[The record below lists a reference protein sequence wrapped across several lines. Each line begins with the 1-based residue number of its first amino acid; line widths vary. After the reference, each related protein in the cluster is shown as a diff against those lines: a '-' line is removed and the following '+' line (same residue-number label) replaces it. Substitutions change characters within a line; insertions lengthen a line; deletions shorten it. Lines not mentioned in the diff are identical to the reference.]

1 MCSLSPAC
9 SSVKEAQKSSGLA
22 GRCRRSTLR
31 RQRDALYRALVCDL
45 IDGRP
50 VHFTAAADDADDS
63 GTSSCQSAMLSETLA
78 GLAAIEKEE
87 TARDRLAGGDGVDT
101 TEDKTETTPT
111 TRPDV
116 SRAECERRR
125 RVDAIETELRCGS
138 LAGYVRMHIGGATAV
153 DVPQIANT
161 YVEKRVLNDS
171 RAAAMTPLTSHD
183 VNAFFSAASVAPCAD
198 ADSDCATG
206 SVAVADLMLAQ
217 VKAALYR
224 ALAGLDGCCSLGDPS
239 CMLNDLLV
247 LETLRR
253 RDVECRFQRLLR
265 HYDDNDGGGGAAR
278 QYKCGVAT

>member
-1 MCSLSPAC
+1 MCSAAC
-9 SSVKEAQKSSGLA
+9 SSVKEAQKSSGVA
-22 GRCRRSTLR
+22 GRCRRATLR
-31 RQRDALYRALVCDL
+31 RQRDALYRGLVCDL

-50 VHFTAAADDADDS
+50 VHFSAADDDAEDS
-63 GTSSCQSAMLSETLA
+63 GASSSQSAMLSETLA

-87 TARDRLAGGDGVDT
+87 TAMDRLAGGDGVDT
-101 TEDKTETTPT
+101 TEDKTETAPT
-111 TRPDV
+111 TTTPDV

-153 DVPQIANT
+153 DVPEIVNT

-171 RAAAMTPLTSHD
+171 RSAAMAPLTSHD
-183 VNAFFSAASVAPCAD
+183 VDAFFNAASVTPFAD
-198 ADSDCATG
+198 AASDCATG
-206 SVAVADLMLAQ
+206 SVAVADLVLAQ
-217 VKAALYR
+217 VQAALYR

-247 LETLRR
+247 LETMRR

-265 HYDDNDGGGGAAR
+265 HYDDNDDGGSAAR